1 MYCSRF
7 RIHNGFILE
16 RSNSSELALHMRKSK
31 LELYQD
37 ILETLKS
44 KPITVDCLSYKTGMD
59 CGVLRQRLNFLIAN
73 HLVRE
78 RVSNRK
84 TVFAVSERG
93 VAVLRALDIQK
104 RLEDVRDTM
113 LTLDTTIQA
122 EVATSE
128 QTRKSE

>member
-1 MYCSRF
+1 
-7 RIHNGFILE
+7 
-16 RSNSSELALHMRKSK
+16 MRKSK

-37 ILETLKS
+37 ILETLKI
-44 KPITVDCLSYKTGMD
+44 KPITVDRLSYKTGMD

-78 RVSNRK
+78 RLSNRK
-84 TVFAVSERG
+84 AVFAVSERG

-113 LTLDTTIQA
+113 LALDTTIRA

-128 QTRKSE
+128 QTHKSE